1 MLLSSV
7 KFQDKAEE
15 VVKEGLE
22 KKPILKIINKKMEG
36 NKPGEKVQLEGSQ
49 DSVGGMML
57 YTSGTT
63 SRPVS
68 PAEAFR
74 A

>member
-1 MLLSSV
+1 MLLSSA
-7 KFQDKAEE
+7 KFKEKAEE

-22 KKPILKIINKKMEG
+22 KSPTLSIME
-36 NKPGEKVQLEGSQ
+36 KRLEGSGSKEGVKLEGEQ
-49 DSVGGMML
+49 ESKGGMML

-68 PAEAFR
+68 
-74 A
+74 